1 MIQRLS
7 LSSFA
12 VAATLLAAQA
22 HGAGRL
28 DVTASHAL
36 DIARPAETIAV
47 PWARVNDAL
56 PQARS
61 QQLVVK
67 DAAGRSLAYQVTNV
81 DATAKDP
88 KMIGAAYGE
97 LLFQYDFKAGEKSAT
112 FTVEKAGATVAP
124 FAPKTYARFVQERLD
139 DFAWENDKLAHR
151 AYGPALKAPAPA
163 GSGKEVL
170 ATSGIDIWFKRVPY
184 PVVDR
189 WYNIG
194 HDHYHEDQ
202 GEGIDMYN
210 VGPTRG
216 AGGTGIWDGKALH
229 VGANYRAWNILAN
242 GPIRTVFELHYDAW
256 DAAGAKVTEVKRFTV
271 DAGRWFD
278 RIDSTFTF
286 AGPNQL
292 TAAVGLNKRPS
303 DKGQEVK
310 VDFSDVQADGSLV
323 QWVTQRS
330 FGDFGVA
337 VIVPPASGSS
347 VGASAGASAAASVGF
362 AADERN
368 ALVTAQVTSGQP
380 LRYYVGAAWTRGS
393 PFATQADWKRH
404 VADEAARLRA
414 PVSVQVA
421 TGR

>member
-1 MIQRLS
+1 MTLRLS
-7 LSSFA
+7 LSCA
-12 VAATLLAAQA
+12 VLASLLAADA
-22 HGAGRL
+22 GAAERL
-28 DVTASHAL
+28 SVTASHTL
-36 DIARPAETIAV
+36 DIARPAETISI

-61 QQLVVK
+61 QQLVIK
-67 DAAGRSLAYQVTNV
+67 DGAGRSLAYQVTNV
-81 DATAKDP
+81 AATAKDP
-88 KMIGAAYGE
+88 KMVGAAYGE
-97 LLFQYDFKAGEKSAT
+97 LLFQYDFKAGERSAT
-112 FTVEKAGATVAP
+112 FTIEKAGATVPP

-151 AYGPALKAPAPA
+151 AYGPALKAPAPP
-163 GSGKEVL
+163 GSDKEVL
-170 ATSGIDIWFKRVPY
+170 ATSGLDIWFKRVPY
-184 PVVDR
+184 PIVDR

-216 AGGTGIWDGKALH
+216 AGGTGIWDGKTLH
-229 VGANYRAWNILAN
+229 VGANYRAWRILAN

-256 DAAGAKVTEVKRFTV
+256 DANGARVAEVKRFTV
-271 DAGRWFD
+271 DAGRYFD

-286 AGPNQL
+286 SGPATL
-292 TAAVGLNKRPS
+292 DAAVGLHKNPS

-310 VDFSDVQADGSLV
+310 VDFSQDQRDGSLV

-330 FGDFGVA
+330 LGDFGVA
-337 VIVPPASGSS
+337 LIVPSASGFT
-347 VGASAGASAAASVGF
+347 ARF
-362 AADERN
+362 AADQRN
-368 ALVTAQVTSGQP
+368 GLVVAPVRSGQP

-393 PFATQADWKRH
+393 PFATQAQWRQH

-414 PVSVQVA
+414 PLSVSLA
-421 TGR
+421 AGR

>member
-1 MIQRLS
+1 MNLRLS
-7 LSSFA
+7 FPVAA
-12 VAATLLAAQA
+12 VAALFSFDA
-22 HGAGRL
+22 GAFDRL
-28 DVTASHAL
+28 SVTASHAL
-36 DIARPAETIAV
+36 DIARPSETISV
-47 PWARVNDAL
+47 PWARINDAL

-61 QQLVVK
+61 QQLVIK
-67 DAAGRSLAYQVTNV
+67 DGAGRTLAYQVTNV

-112 FTVEKAGATVAP
+112 FTIEKAGATMPP
-124 FAPKTYARFVQERLD
+124 FPPKTYARFVQERLD

-151 AYGPALKAPAPA
+151 AYGPALKAPAAP
-163 GSGKEVL
+163 GDDKEVL
-170 ATSGIDIWFKRVPY
+170 VTSGIDIWFKRVPY

-216 AGGTGIWDGKALH
+216 AGGTGIWDGKTLH
-229 VGANYRAWNILAN
+229 VGANYREWRILAN

-256 DAAGAKVTEVKRFTV
+256 DANGAKVSEVKRFTV
-271 DAGRWFD
+271 DAGRYFD

-286 AGPNQL
+286 SGPATLN
-292 TAAVGLNKRPS
+292 AAVGLHKNPS
-303 DKGQEVK
+303 DKGQEIK
-310 VDFSDVQADGSLV
+310 VDFAQNKADGSLV

-337 VIVPPASGSS
+337 VILPSAS
-347 VGASAGASAAASVGF
+347 GF
-362 AADERN
+362 AADARN
-368 ALVTAQVTSGQP
+368 GLVTAPVTSGKP
-380 LRYYVGAAWTRGS
+380 LRYHVGAAWTRGS
-393 PFATQADWKRH
+393 PFATEALWQKH
-404 VADEAARLRA
+404 VADEALRLRS
-414 PVSVQVA
+414 PVSVSLA
-421 TGR
+421 AGR